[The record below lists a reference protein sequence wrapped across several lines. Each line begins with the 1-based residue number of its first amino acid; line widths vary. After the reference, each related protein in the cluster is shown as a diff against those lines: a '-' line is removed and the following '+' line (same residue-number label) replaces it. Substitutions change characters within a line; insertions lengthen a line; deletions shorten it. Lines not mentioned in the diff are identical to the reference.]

1 LPGVDAASATD
12 DQGHFAIVSSD
23 PKLGLD
29 LQVEAPGYAIRPGE
43 LFALDG
49 SQHEIRLQRG
59 AAVHGRLLW
68 DGKPVLGRTV
78 GMVQRD
84 RSAGRFVGE
93 VTLATDGDGRFF
105 FPNLQPNERYVLYT
119 LCSGRD
125 DEPVLKT
132 RTIETGAN
140 NADLD
145 VGDLA
150 LIDGFTL
157 AGRIELPAGA
167 VLAGDAKLRISRDP
181 AWDWCEFALA
191 SDGSFAVRGLP
202 PEVLTVSIMAS
213 GFTLDGTRLRFQSVG
228 DNRFALRLRE
238 DLNDLVIP
246 MRANR

>member
-1 LPGVDAASATD
+1 
-12 DQGHFAIVSSD
+12 
-23 PKLGLD
+23 
-29 LQVEAPGYAIRPGE
+29 
-43 LFALDG
+43 
-49 SQHEIRLQRG
+49 
-59 AAVHGRLLW
+59 
-68 DGKPVLGRTV
+68 
-78 GMVQRD
+78 
-84 RSAGRFVGE
+84 
-93 VTLATDGDGRFF
+93 
-105 FPNLQPNERYVLYT
+105 
-119 LCSGRD
+119 
-125 DEPVLKT
+125 VLKT